1 MVRVG
6 GDGGGWPREFKKI
19 AHRHSVLQ
27 EQSWQS
33 DSESLQRH
41 SQDCVPVLSVA
52 DEQNIN
58 ENLSFPGF

>member
-1 MVRVG
+1 M
-6 GDGGGWPREFKKI
+6 GGGWPREFKKI

-33 DSESLQRH
+33 DSDSLQKR

-52 DEQNIN
+52 DESLADDQ
-58 ENLSFPGF
+58 